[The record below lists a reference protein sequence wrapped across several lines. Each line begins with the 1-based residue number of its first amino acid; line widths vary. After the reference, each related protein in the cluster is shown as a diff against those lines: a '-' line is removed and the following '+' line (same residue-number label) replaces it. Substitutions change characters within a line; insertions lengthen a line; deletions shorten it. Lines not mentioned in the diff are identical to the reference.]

1 MDENTRQTTDTAGFK
16 HQSSTTVFFKGYS
29 HTDDHT
35 RQAADSPVFKHQSPT
50 TVFLRTTLTQ
60 TITLDKL
67 PILLCSN
74 ISHQQQSF

>member
-16 HQSSTTVFFKGYS
+16 HQSSTTVFLRAT
-29 HTDDHT
+29 HTE
-35 RQAADSPVFKHQSPT
+35 
-50 TVFLRTTLTQ
+50 

-67 PILLCSN
+67 LILMGSN